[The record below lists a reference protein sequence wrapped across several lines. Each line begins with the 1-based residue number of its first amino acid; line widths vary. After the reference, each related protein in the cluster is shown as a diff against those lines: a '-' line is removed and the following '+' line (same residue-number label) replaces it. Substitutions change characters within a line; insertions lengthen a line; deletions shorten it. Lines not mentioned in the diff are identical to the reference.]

1 MHVQR
6 VRGLRTARA
15 AGKMS
20 ALQFIMI
27 FVFYFFAAA
36 LVFLSYKSFRGGI
49 DYLNFYKKKLA
60 ETPSDFSPFVSI
72 IAPCRGLD
80 EDLEE
85 NLSALFRQDFPRY
98 EVIFAVDSETDEAVQ
113 VIEKIIHRGDAER
126 QRNSNKISASPR
138 LCGENIPAKLVVA
151 GKAESEGQKVHNLR
165 EAVLQ
170 VADES
175 EVFVFVDSD
184 ARPAANWLKN
194 LIAPLQ
200 DEKIGAATGYRWF
213 ISKKISFASEMRSV
227 WNASIASALG
237 ANRKSNFCWGGSM
250 AIARATFEK
259 IEMREKWRGTLS
271 DDFAVTRT
279 VREAGLQI
287 QFVPQALAVSVEN
300 CSLRELFE
308 FTTRQMKI
316 TRVYAPDLWKMSF
329 IGATLFNLVWVWGIF
344 NLVFYAPGSAAFWF
358 SLAALF
364 LISAFS
370 IGKSRLRLNAV
381 KLVLKDYENELKKQF
396 WTQNTLWIF
405 SPALF
410 FYNSVCAL
418 FSRKINWRGLRYELV
433 SPSETRVTKENTTNK
448 TLPSSDF

>member
-1 MHVQR
+1 
-6 VRGLRTARA
+6 
-15 AGKMS
+15 
-20 ALQFIMI
+20 MI
-27 FVFYFFAAA
+27 FVFYLFAAV

-49 DYLNFYKKKLA
+49 DYLNFYKKELA
-60 ETPSDFSPFVSI
+60 KPLSDFSPFVSI

-85 NLSALFRQDFPRY
+85 NLSALFRQNFPRY
-98 EVIFAVDSETDEAVQ
+98 EVVFVVDSETDEAVQ
-113 VIEKIIHRGDAER
+113 VIEKIIHRRDAEESP
-126 QRNSNKISASPR
+126 RNSIEISASPR
-138 LCGENIPAKLVVA
+138 PGSENIPAKLVVA
-151 GKAESEGQKVHNLR
+151 GKAENESQKVHNLR

-170 VADES
+170 AANES

-184 ARPAANWLKN
+184 ARPAANWLKH
-194 LIAPLQ
+194 LIAPLE

-213 ISKKISFASEMRSV
+213 ISKNFGFASEMRSV

-250 AIARATFEK
+250 ALRRATFEK

-271 DDFAVTRT
+271 DDFAVTRAMK
-279 VREAGLQI
+279 EADLQI
-287 QFVPQALAVSVEN
+287 CFVPQALAVSVEN
-300 CSLRELFE
+300 CTFHELFE

-329 IGATLFNLVWVWGIF
+329 IGATLFNLVWVWGII
-344 NLVFYAPGSAAFWF
+344 NLFLYPTDFVAFWV
-358 SLAALF
+358 SLASLF

-370 IGKSRLRLNAV
+370 IGKSWLRLNAV
-381 KLVLKDYENELKKQF
+381 KLVLKDHENDLKKQF

-410 FYNSVCAL
+410 FYNCVGAL
-418 FSRKINWRGLRYELV
+418 LSRKIVWRGIHYELV
-433 SPSETRVTKENTTNK
+433 SPVETLVTKENTTNK
-448 TLPSSDF
+448 TLPSSDI